1 MPDEIPDFALNIQR
15 LAADSGLSQAELA
28 RRAGLTRDAFNR
40 YHTGRTR
47 PPTGKLVALAKLFG
61 VHPNDIDAD
70 RLVLTKRT
78 DVRSAEP
85 FFVSESRNGDPG
97 FANITLNMDMR
108 ITEVSKVLEIVRA
121 EMDKAEE

>member
-1 MPDEIPDFALNIQR
+1 MSDEIPDFALNIQR

-47 PPTGKLVALAKLFG
+47 PPSDKLVALAKLFG

-70 RLVLTKRT
+70 QLVLMKRS
-78 DVRSAEP
+78 DVRDAEP
-85 FFVSESRNGDPG
+85 FFVSQARNGDPS
-97 FANITLNMDMR
+97 FANITLNIDMR
-108 ITEVSKVLEIVRA
+108 ITEVSKILEIVRA
-121 EMDKAEE
+121 EMEKAEE